1 MARVCV
7 HLMKYEGEAIN
18 ACYNSWFD
26 GDIVLMNPKIPLE
39 IFTPPDEKWNHIHG
53 VVTNDHRGLNNG
65 VFFLRVHEWSV
76 WLMTACLGT
85 EIFDPTIELEFGDQ
99 SALGMWVKQVSRYLG
114 IKESIF

>member
-1 MARVCV
+1 
-7 HLMKYEGEAIN
+7 MKYEGEAIN